1 MLKSKKIEK
10 LYLVNARSKGLS
22 ELRAIIKYP
31 LRIALNP
38 IISTIGWMLPAIVG
52 GEVLTS
58 IVLNIPTTGPML
70 LEALKAE
77 DMYLAGGIVMI
88 LSLLVVIGTFISDIL
103 LVLIDPRIR
112 IN

>member
-1 MLKSKKIEK
+1 
-10 LYLVNARSKGLS
+10 
-22 ELRAIIKYP
+22 
-31 LRIALNP
+31 
-38 IISTIGWMLPAIVG
+38 
-52 GEVLTS
+52 
-58 IVLNIPTTGPML
+58 ML

-112 IN
+112 IKEETSSE